1 MKLLL
6 LDSWVWNPLAAA
18 SALAALL
25 LYACLFG
32 WSRRAAWMG
41 AACAVFLFTLMSPL
55 AYLAQGTLFSAHMA
69 QHILLLLIV
78 PALALL
84 SLPPSV
90 RLPGGLH
97 PAVSWACGAGA
108 MWLWH
113 VPVLCD
119 AAAVSRP
126 VSALQTGSLLLLGAA
141 FWWQVLA
148 PSPGQRLRPLQG
160 VAYLFAGCVACS
172 VLGIIFTFAP
182 VTVCK
187 AYAGYPVERF
197 GITPLRDQQI
207 GGLIMWVPMCLVY
220 LCAIFMQLARWYSP
234 GPHFSTT
241 TTTTT

>member
-1 MKLLL
+1 
-6 LDSWVWNPLAAA
+6 
-18 SALAALL
+18 
-25 LYACLFG
+25 
-32 WSRRAAWMG
+32 
-41 AACAVFLFTLMSPL
+41 
-55 AYLAQGTLFSAHMA
+55 
-69 QHILLLLIV
+69 
-78 PALALL
+78 
-84 SLPPSV
+84 
-90 RLPGGLH
+90 
-97 PAVSWACGAGA
+97 

-234 GPHFSTT
+234 GPHFPPPPPPPPDCHGPKTELDARAARALAAAHVFPGWNGHGRGFPLFGIDHLMGHHCRGRRALHCRARRMDHGSAP
-241 TTTTT
+241 